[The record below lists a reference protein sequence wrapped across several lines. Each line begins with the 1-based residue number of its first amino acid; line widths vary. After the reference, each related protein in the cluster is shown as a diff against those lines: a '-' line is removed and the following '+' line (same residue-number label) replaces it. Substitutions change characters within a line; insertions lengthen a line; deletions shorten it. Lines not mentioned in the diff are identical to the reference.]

1 MQSALGQYLIPFKG
15 VAADEVRIALER
27 ARDLA
32 VELGTDDD
40 VFWIVYGI
48 QFHYIVRLEL
58 KTARTLGE
66 RQLAIA
72 VRSGDPAKRMG
83 AYVAMAQTVV
93 LTGEPETARE
103 LCDLALMLPRDL
115 SAFPSDP
122 PGTHGA
128 NGHQRRDRPL
138 GDIGDARAM
147 ILSISASVLALLGYI
162 DQALRRSDEAVA
174 AAGSSGPHSLIV
186 AINSAA
192 ELRFRLRD
200 WDGVLERAAAV
211 ENLAEEREMPLWSA
225 YARALRGQVFIH
237 RNRIEEGIELI
248 TAAGRVFE
256 TTPATGC
263 QWRIH
268 YADALGRLGRADEAL
283 AMVSEIETHL
293 TEVGWAVSAAELQR
307 LRGEFLLRRA
317 APADKVT
324 AQASSSDVNLGTSDD
339 LAAAESSFRN
349 AIDIAHRQHARL
361 FELRAANGLARMLDS
376 NGRRDEARALLAEI
390 YAQFT
395 EGFDARD
402 LKDARALLD
411 RLANPPASPSP
422 IQNPG

>member
-1 MQSALGQYLIPFKG
+1 
-15 VAADEVRIALER
+15 
-27 ARDLA
+27 
-32 VELGTDDD
+32 
-40 VFWIVYGI
+40 
-48 QFHYIVRLEL
+48 
-58 KTARTLGE
+58 
-66 RQLAIA
+66 LAIA

-103 LCDLALMLPRDL
+103 LCDRALMLPRDL

-122 PGTHGA
+122 PGTFGV

-147 ILSISASVLALLGYI
+147 ILTISAGVLALTGYI

-186 AINSAA
+186 AINSSA

-237 RNRIEEGIELI
+237 RDRVEEGIELI
-248 TAAGRVFE
+248 TAAARVYE
-256 TTPATGC
+256 TTPATGY

-283 AMVSEIETHL
+283 ALISEIETHL

-317 APADKVT
+317 ASDEPA
-324 AQASSSDVNLGTSDD
+324 AAAASSEPAAAAASSNGPSHGTSDD
-339 LAAAESSFRN
+339 LAAAEASFRN
-349 AIDIAHRQHARL
+349 AIEIARCQHARL

-376 NGRRDEARALLAEI
+376 LGRRDEAFAILGEI
-390 YAQFT
+390 YGHFT

-411 RLANPPASPSP
+411 RLADQPASPSP
-422 IQNPG
+422 IQNSH